1 MVELIE
7 APELEGKKTVKKI
20 ILEEHFL
27 AFPKMTLVLGHLGEM
42 LPYVLVRL
50 DDSWK
55 RSAHSRELKKL
66 PSQYIKENMMITTSG
81 HFSNESLLCA
91 LLTVG
96 ADRLL
101 FSVDY
106 PYQSIKDG
114 AQFIET
120 APISDADREKICY
133 RNAEQL
139 LSL

>member
-1 MVELIE
+1 
-7 APELEGKKTVKKI
+7 
-20 ILEEHFL
+20 
-27 AFPKMTLVLGHLGEM
+27 
-42 LPYVLVRL
+42 
-50 DDSWK
+50 
-55 RSAHSRELKKL
+55 
-66 PSQYIKENMMITTSG
+66 MMITTSG